1 MRPIILPYIKKWK
14 LVELRGK
21 IDKYA
26 IIMGNFNISL
36 TITDSV
42 DRQKPKYQK
51 GCGISKQDKHT
62 WLNWYI

>member
-1 MRPIILPYIKKWK
+1 M
-14 LVELRGK
+14 VELRGK